1 MDELR
6 QSLENGD
13 LSEVEKRIEHLAS
26 ADEAPTALALGVR
39 LAVAMAAEMRDG
51 VPVGSRSGAMIA
63 GWAKN
68 WPQTADDAVV
78 VAREFLLNPGKLKE
92 TLASRLFGDRAGSSG
107 EAKP

>member
-26 ADEAPTALALGVR
+26 ADEAPTALSLGVR

-51 VPVGSRSGAMIA
+51 VPVGSRTGAMVA
-63 GWAKN
+63 EWSRQ
-68 WPQTADDAVV
+68 WPRTAEDAVA
-78 VAREFLLNPGKLKE
+78 VARELLLNPGKLKE
-92 TLASRLFGDRAGSSG
+92 ALGERLFGKNPG
-107 EAKP
+107 EEGA